1 MATDTDK
8 RILFI
13 DDDPSVV
20 PIVETFLNDF
30 LKSGSLHIEK
40 AVSGEEGMRKLESLN
55 PEIIFCDIKM
65 PGVNGFEVC
74 KAFRESGWPSAFILM
89 SACEENEKKGFA
101 LQAQEAGA
109 DGFLT
114 KPIQQNELFLL

>member
-30 LKSGSLHIEK
+30 LKSGSLCIEK
-40 AVSGEEGMRKLESLN
+40 AVSGEEGIQKMDTLK

-65 PGVNGFEVC
+65 PGVSGFEVC
-74 KAFRESGWPSAFILM
+74 KAIRDSGWHSAFILM
-89 SACEENEKKGFA
+89 SACEEDEKKEFT
-101 LQAQEAGA
+101 LQAKEAGA
-109 DGFLT
+109 ESG
-114 KPIQQNELFLL
+114 